1 MAESTKELTETGAA
15 VTTVVTENEATAP
28 APVEP
33 EGTELAA
40 AAAAAGGEAETNA
53 SSAAEAATTE
63 EGQEEA
69 KAQDEEVAEASPAN
83 EEPASG
89 PCTQFLQCCMLGD
102 SETVKA
108 ALADGTVDIK
118 APITADEKPGL
129 EAQLS
134 AFFLDASAN
143 LGDLALLIAAGS
155 GDMEGHAAIVSLLLG
170 ADVSAEAASSQ
181 GRTALM
187 IAALKGFSKTVKVL
201 LDVKASLTQV
211 STDDEAQDALQCA
224 AASGDQD
231 SIVMLLEAGIDP
243 LVTDPRGSGVVGAY
257 LDGCT
262 ARDVPHA
269 PFVLDLLKDAMLS
282 TEAANRAAL
291 EADPANAAAA
301 FNLGLILSGGF
312 EAETHFLK
320 PEGFDE
326 AEGMYRKAIELDP
339 ENAKAKCNLAGVL
352 WMRADH
358 IERLDRDK
366 LDSAAGLYDE
376 CAKLWEACPKIKE
389 CEGDAEGDYLK
400 SARDA
405 AARIRAK

>member
-28 APVEP
+28 APTEP
-33 EGTELAA
+33 EGTEIAA
-40 AAAAAGGEAETNA
+40 AAAAAEVGAEAEA
-53 SSAAEAATTE
+53 PAPAEDAGD
-63 EGQEEA
+63 EGE
-69 KAQDEEVAEASPAN
+69 
-83 EEPASG
+83 EEPADDRPPMTDR
-89 PCTQFLQCCMLGD
+89 PCTRFLQCCMMGD
-102 SETVKA
+102 SESIKA
-108 ALADGTVDIK
+108 ALADSTVDIK

-134 AFFLDASAN
+134 AFFLDAGAN

-155 GDMEGHAAIVSLLLG
+155 GDQEGHAAVVSLLLG
-170 ADVSAEAASSQ
+170 ADVSTEAASSQ

-187 IAALKGFSKTVKVL
+187 IAALKGFNKTVKVL
-201 LDVKASLTQV
+201 LDVKASLTPV

-231 SIVMLLEAGIDP
+231 SIVMLLEAGADP
-243 LVTDPRGSGVVGAY
+243 LATDPRGSGVVGAY
-257 LDGCT
+257 LDGCM
-262 ARDVPHA
+262 AKDVPHA
-269 PFVLDLLKDAMLS
+269 PFVLDLLKDAMLA
-282 TEAANRAAL
+282 TETENRTAI
-291 EADPANAAAA
+291 EADPANAAAS
-301 FNLGLILSGGF
+301 FNLGLIMSGGF

-366 LDSAAGLYDE
+366 LESAAGLYDE
-376 CAKLWEACPKIKE
+376 CASLWEACPKIKE
-389 CEGDAEGDYLK
+389 CEGSEGDYLK